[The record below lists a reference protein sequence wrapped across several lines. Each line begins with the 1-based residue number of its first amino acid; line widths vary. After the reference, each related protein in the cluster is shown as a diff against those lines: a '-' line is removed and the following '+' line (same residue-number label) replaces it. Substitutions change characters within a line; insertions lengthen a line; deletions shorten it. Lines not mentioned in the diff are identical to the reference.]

1 MKYIDDPFH
10 ALIQVSMVLDESKK
24 LWQKEHD
31 AEMVANNSSN
41 EISQSVLKEVIFH
54 LPFFMLRKF
63 GKKRSIDGIK
73 FRECFEILI
82 FKS

>member
-10 ALIQVSMVLDESKK
+10 AFIQVSMVLDESKK

-54 LPFFMLRKF
+54 LPITLITNSKLRYFMLRKF
-63 GKKRSIDGIK
+63 GKKRSNDGL
-73 FRECFEILI
+73 EI
-82 FKS
+82 